1 MNNLHKFFLAI
12 MFLMGV
18 TVFHH
23 LYGAIIYPQIFRA
36 YVAYFSVA
44 VALLEYL
51 TYKQS
56 TKSTNKKKKRLFGV
70 LFLLFAI
77 SVSMLLIGIVE
88 GGYNHFLKNVLF
100 FSGVKLDVLTKM
112 FPPPEYEMPDNFIFE
127 FTGILQF
134 VVAIF
139 AIVFLTRH
147 YRRFKHQKLEVL
159 RD

>member
-1 MNNLHKFFLAI
+1 
-12 MFLMGV
+12 
-18 TVFHH
+18 
-23 LYGAIIYPQIFRA
+23 
-36 YVAYFSVA
+36 
-44 VALLEYL
+44 
-51 TYKQS
+51 
-56 TKSTNKKKKRLFGV
+56 
-70 LFLLFAI
+70 
-77 SVSMLLIGIVE
+77 MLLIGIVE